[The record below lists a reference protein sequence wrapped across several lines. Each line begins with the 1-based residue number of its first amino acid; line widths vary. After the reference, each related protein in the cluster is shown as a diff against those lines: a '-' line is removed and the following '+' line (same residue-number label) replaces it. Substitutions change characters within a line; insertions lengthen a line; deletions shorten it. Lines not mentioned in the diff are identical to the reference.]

1 MTRAL
6 ASPLDNAALNRVSG
20 ASLAPP
26 YGQLSVAKSMENTES
41 SDLTHFQKSHFGNEK
56 WERMGIFNR
65 GKFEGFRMGG

>member
-26 YGQLSVAKSMENTES
+26 YSQLSVAKSMENTES
-41 SDLTHFQKSHFGNEK
+41 SDLTHFQKPHFGNEK
-56 WERMGIFNR
+56 
-65 GKFEGFRMGG
+65 